1 MKYRADIDGLRAVA
15 ILGVVFYHAFPS
27 LLTGGFI
34 GVDIFFVISGYLISM
49 IIYSGV
55 FNNTFSFS
63 EFYSRRIKRIFPS
76 LITVLLSCYVFGFFF
91 LLPDELKSLSKHIV
105 SGLGFIQNIVLY
117 TESGYFDISSELK
130 PLLHLWS
137 LGIEEQF
144 YLIFPIVIIAAWKFK
159 FNVLSIITIGFFSSF
174 FLNIFNI
181 TDNPSATFF
190 LPQYRFWELLS
201 GSLLAYISFNK
212 ERVDRICNLS
222 TSKALMFS
230 YENINKI
237 KNSMSVIGL
246 FILAFSML
254 TINKSDLFP
263 GWLALLPVSGTLL
276 IIASGPYSFINK
288 YILSNRSMI
297 FIGLISYPL
306 YLWHWPIL
314 SFIKITQ
321 IGSPSRETRLLAVL
335 ASILLAWLTYKFIEI
350 PLRFKV
356 SVKFKVSYL
365 CLAGIAVGL
374 VGFTTFKNNGVQF
387 ANKDKQEYIDY
398 FENSMPN
405 LNYYVNAGLP
415 SKYRDECNFYDFDS
429 YHRGMPTKKPKA
441 SIAES
446 CYKSKSNKKILIWG
460 DSHAQQLYYGLSKN
474 LPEDVSILQVASSAC
489 IPNTPSQMSQ
499 KDSEYCRKSNEVA
512 LNTVKN
518 EVPDVV
524 ILAQMSGHDVDN
536 NLIQISKEIKKYG
549 VKNVILIGP
558 APRYQSELYKIV
570 LKKYWRSNANRV
582 SKDLL
587 ASEPFEADELLKSK
601 YYKGNDYFTYI
612 SLIDTFC
619 SNDGCLAFLNQNRE
633 SGIVTY
639 DYGHLTA
646 LASDFFSKKTL
657 ATIVIH
663 NINP

>member
-1 MKYRADIDGLRAVA
+1 M
-15 ILGVVFYHAFPS
+15 
-27 LLTGGFI
+27 
-34 GVDIFFVISGYLISM
+34 
-49 IIYSGV
+49 
-55 FNNTFSFS
+55 
-63 EFYSRRIKRIFPS
+63 
-76 LITVLLSCYVFGFFF
+76 
-91 LLPDELKSLSKHIV
+91 LPDELKSLSKHIV

-460 DSHAQQLYYGLSKN
+460 ILTHSNCITDYQKIYLKMYLYY
-474 LPEDVSILQVASSAC
+474 
-489 IPNTPSQMSQ
+489 
-499 KDSEYCRKSNEVA
+499 KS
-512 LNTVKN
+512 
-518 EVPDVV
+518 
-524 ILAQMSGHDVDN
+524 LAQ
-536 NLIQISKEIKKYG
+536 
-549 VKNVILIGP
+549 
-558 APRYQSELYKIV
+558 
-570 LKKYWRSNANRV
+570 
-582 SKDLL
+582 
-587 ASEPFEADELLKSK
+587 
-601 YYKGNDYFTYI
+601 
-612 SLIDTFC
+612 
-619 SNDGCLAFLNQNRE
+619 LAFQ
-633 SGIVTY
+633 
-639 DYGHLTA
+639 
-646 LASDFFSKKTL
+646 TL
-657 ATIVIH
+657 QAR
-663 NINP
+663 

>member
-76 LITVLLSCYVFGFFF
+76 LITVLLSCYVFGLFF

-222 TSKALMFS
+222 TSKALIFS

-374 VGFTTFKNNGVQF
+374 VGFTT
-387 ANKDKQEYIDY
+387 
-398 FENSMPN
+398 
-405 LNYYVNAGLP
+405 
-415 SKYRDECNFYDFDS
+415 
-429 YHRGMPTKKPKA
+429 
-441 SIAES
+441 
-446 CYKSKSNKKILIWG
+446 
-460 DSHAQQLYYGLSKN
+460 
-474 LPEDVSILQVASSAC
+474 
-489 IPNTPSQMSQ
+489 
-499 KDSEYCRKSNEVA
+499 
-512 LNTVKN
+512 
-518 EVPDVV
+518 
-524 ILAQMSGHDVDN
+524 
-536 NLIQISKEIKKYG
+536 
-549 VKNVILIGP
+549 
-558 APRYQSELYKIV
+558 
-570 LKKYWRSNANRV
+570 
-582 SKDLL
+582 
-587 ASEPFEADELLKSK
+587 
-601 YYKGNDYFTYI
+601 
-612 SLIDTFC
+612 
-619 SNDGCLAFLNQNRE
+619 
-633 SGIVTY
+633 
-639 DYGHLTA
+639 
-646 LASDFFSKKTL
+646 
-657 ATIVIH
+657 
-663 NINP
+663 